1 MNIEPRFIAHAYFHF
16 PERRIVVQDDEGYD
30 ETVQFTFDTD
40 GAESFQ
46 VITEL
51 LQDNLESDQRTYCF

>member
-1 MNIEPRFIAHAYFHF
+1 MNTEPRFIAHAYFHF

-30 ETVQFTFDTD
+30 ETVQFDFTTD

-46 VITEL
+46 MIAEL
-51 LQDNLESDQRTYCF
+51 LQEKLESDQRTYCF